1 MGIDH
6 VDLPDRRL
14 GIDVGGT
21 KCLAILLDAE
31 GDVIASE
38 RRPTPKE
45 PEELID
51 RLCDLYDTV
60 GPSDTIGVGVPGLVT
75 RDGLFRAS
83 PHIGK
88 VADFPVRA
96 RLAERLG
103 HDVVVDNDAT
113 CALVAEAALGVARDV
128 RDAVLVTLGT
138 GIGGGVLA
146 GGVVQRGA
154 NGFVGEIGHMVVDPD
169 GPDCPCGRRGCWER
183 FASGSAL
190 ALFGREAAKEGR
202 LPAVLELAG
211 GDADAIRGEDVT
223 TAARAG
229 DPGGLAIL
237 DRFGRWVAIGLV
249 NLTNLL
255 DPEMFILGGGLV
267 GLHDLVVDP
276 IRHWF
281 GELLYAP
288 SYRPHPRLEVARL
301 EERSG
306 AIGAALLPE
315 STRS

>member
-1 MGIDH
+1 VSSAG
-6 VDLPDRRL
+6 PRL

-21 KCLAILLDAE
+21 KCLAVVLDGR
-31 GDVIASE
+31 GDVVAAE

-45 PEELID
+45 PEELVD
-51 RLCDLYDTV
+51 RLCDLYEAV
-60 GPSDTIGVGVPGLVT
+60 GPAATVGVGVPGLVT

-96 RLAERLG
+96 TLVERLG
-103 HDVVVDNDAT
+103 QEVVVDNDAT
-113 CALVAEAALGVARDV
+113 CALVAEAAIGAARDV

-154 NGFVGEIGHMVVDPD
+154 NGFVGEIGHMVVDPE

-190 ALFGREAAKEGR
+190 ARYGQDAASRGR
-202 LPAVLELAG
+202 LGAVLDLAG
-211 GDADAIRGEDVT
+211 GDADAVRGEHVT
-223 TAARAG
+223 AAARAG
-229 DPGGLAIL
+229 DPGALGIL
-237 DRFGRWVAIGLV
+237 DLFGRWVAIGLV

-255 DPEMFILGGGLV
+255 DPELFVLGGGLV
-267 GLHDLVVDP
+267 GLHDLIVDP
-276 IRHWF
+276 IKHWF
-281 GELLYAP
+281 VELLYAP
-288 SYRPHPRLEVARL
+288 SYRPHPRLEVAWL
-301 EERSG
+301 AERSG

>member
-1 MGIDH
+1 VG
-6 VDLPDRRL
+6 PQGRRL

-21 KCLAILLDAE
+21 KCLAVVLDPG
-31 GDVIASE
+31 GDVLATE
-38 RRPTPKE
+38 RRPTPKA
-45 PEELID
+45 PEELVD
-51 RLCDLYDTV
+51 RLCDLYDAV
-60 GPSDTIGVGVPGLVT
+60 GPAATVGVGVPGLVT

-83 PHIGK
+83 PHIGQ

-96 RLAERLG
+96 TLAERLG
-103 HDVVVDNDAT
+103 QEVVVDNDAT
-113 CALVAEAALGVARDV
+113 CALVAEMEVGAARGV

-138 GIGGGVLA
+138 GIGGAVLA

-190 ALFGREAAKEGR
+190 ARYGQEAASRGELG
-202 LPAVLELAG
+202 AVLDLAG
-211 GDADAIRGEDVT
+211 GDPDAVRGEHVT
-223 TAARAG
+223 AAARAG
-229 DPGGLAIL
+229 DPGALRIL

-255 DPEMFILGGGLV
+255 DPELFVLGGGLV
-267 GLHDLVVDP
+267 GLHDLIVDP
-276 IRHWF
+276 IEHWF
-281 GELLYAP
+281 VELLYAP
-288 SYRPHPRLEVARL
+288 SYRPHPRLEVASL
-301 EERSG
+301 AERSG

>member
-1 MGIDH
+1 M
-6 VDLPDRRL
+6 
-14 GIDVGGT
+14 
-21 KCLAILLDAE
+21 
-31 GDVIASE
+31 
-38 RRPTPKE
+38 
-45 PEELID
+45 
-51 RLCDLYDTV
+51 
-60 GPSDTIGVGVPGLVT
+60 
-75 RDGLFRAS
+75 
-83 PHIGK
+83 
-88 VADFPVRA
+88 
-96 RLAERLG
+96 
-103 HDVVVDNDAT
+103 VDNDAT
-113 CALVAEAALGVARDV
+113 CALVAEAALGVARGV

-190 ALFGREAAKEGR
+190 ARYGQEAAARAGC
-202 LPAVLELAG
+202 PAVLDLAG
-211 GDADAIRGEDVT
+211 GDAAAVRGEDVT
-223 TAARAG
+223 AAARAG
-229 DPGGLAIL
+229 DAGALRIL
-237 DRFGRWVAIGLV
+237 DLFGRWVAIGLV

-255 DPEMFILGGGLV
+255 DPELFVLGGGLV

-301 EERSG
+301 ARALGGHRRRPAPGVHPVLTGRYPSSGGASRPVRYRCRLRSISRH
-306 AIGAALLPE
+306 APLRFSKPAVLDALSGSSAL
-315 STRS
+315 